1 MTDSYTTITDIAE
14 GTYSE
19 LRSKFLAFAIPVRTA
34 DEALDWVAQYQK
46 EYFDARHVCWAY
58 RLGADGQEYRSND
71 NGEPSGTAGKPI
83 LGQLISHDLSDILLV
98 VVRYF
103 GGVKLGT
110 SGLIVAYR
118 TAASEA
124 LAAANKIERLVEQE
138 MKLTFTY
145 DHMNLVMRMV
155 KDLSPR
161 IISQDYTD
169 NGSVMMR
176 LSIRLSYV
184 DRVRSYFIVN
194 GQSVVR
200 IETD

>member
-83 LGQLISHDLSDILLV
+83 LGQLISHDLSDVLLV

-155 KDLSPR
+155 KDISPR

-176 LSIRLSYV
+176 ISIRLSYV

>member
-34 DEALDWVAQYQK
+34 DEALDWVTQYQK

-83 LGQLISHDLSDILLV
+83 LGQLISHDLSDVLLV

-138 MKLTFTY
+138 MTLTFTY
-145 DHMNLVMRMV
+145 ENMNLVMRMV

-169 NGSVMMR
+169 DGSVMMR
-176 LSIRLSYV
+176 ISIRLSYV

-194 GQSVVR
+194 GQSVVL

>member
-83 LGQLISHDLSDILLV
+83 LGQLISHDLSDVLLV

-145 DHMNLVMRMV
+145 DHMNLVMRIV

-169 NGSVMMR
+169 DGSVMMR
-176 LSIRLSYV
+176 ISIRLSYV

>member
-1 MTDSYTTITDIAE
+1 MTDSYTTITDIAA

-34 DEALDWVAQYQK
+34 DEALDRVAQYQK

-83 LGQLISHDLSDILLV
+83 LGQLISHDLSDVLVV